1 MVLFLKQFDDTKQ
14 SQEITFFVDYK
25 FEALIDSVNITLTS
39 YGFVCS
45 LFPIFEEMHDKS
57 YKNGMLS
64 VFLALLFCFSVY
76 ALFALL
82 ALNIYGSD
90 IKMSIFE
97 NF

>member
-1 MVLFLKQFDDTKQ
+1 
-14 SQEITFFVDYK
+14 
-25 FEALIDSVNITLTS
+25 
-39 YGFVCS
+39 
-45 LFPIFEEMHDKS
+45 MHNKS

-97 NF
+97 NFQADPDKMTIGIQVLFVIVFMCNIPYNFYPGKLCVLNFV